1 MEADMTDKDV
11 GLEAIDRIF
20 DTLQIDEEWSIR
32 RPRGFTWWSYR
43 LAQHIDA
50 TEPWQDD
57 EFQLSRIR
65 IRTELVDSGDPAR
78 QAEEF
83 VALMNAQQTLSA
95 VIWDP
100 AERSFSECCTGIVH
114 QENVGWLS
122 RLLATAAIMQNDAA
136 HGRAQALAEAF
147 GGVAAASNHPVSGE
161 RPEPDG
167 MLGAP
172 TQMAEQAREAGRSF
186 SGQLC
191 SNLTEFLPQLELL
204 GFSDEESLSCEVPFT
219 GVIPI
224 AAKAA
229 LNLPGHSETPET
241 SLLRIYTGI
250 EHPNYRSGALV
261 TLLLPVTFDPNEIP
275 GILNNLNLTEAT
287 ENTYSSLLGAWCPD
301 PTNENCD
308 TIAFTAFLPDLLAEP
323 GVLENQVVFQAARS
337 RAFGSTG
344 GAMLRAGT

>member
-1 MEADMTDKDV
+1 MTNNDV
-11 GLEAIDRIF
+11 GLQAVNAIF
-20 DTLQIDEEWSIR
+20 DMLQIDEQWSVR

-65 IRTELVDSGDPAR
+65 IRTELVHSVDPAPHT
-78 QAEEF
+78 EDF

-100 AERSFSECCTGIVH
+100 EERSFSECCTGIVH
-114 QENVGWLS
+114 QENFGWLCK
-122 RLLATAAIMQNDAA
+122 LLATAALLQNNAA

-161 RPEPDG
+161 RPAPDG

-172 TQMAEQAREAGRSF
+172 GQMAEQAREAGRSF

-191 SNLTEFLPQLELL
+191 SSLSDFLPQFQLL
-204 GFSDEESLSCEVPFT
+204 GFATDSDFSCEVPFT
-219 GVIPI
+219 GVIP
-224 AAKAA
+224 ATAKAA
-229 LNLPGHSETPET
+229 LNLPGHSDSPDT
-241 SLLRIYTGI
+241 SLLRIYPGI
-250 EHPNYRSGALV
+250 EHPNYGSGALV
-261 TLLLPVTFDPNEIP
+261 TLLLPIVFDPDEIP
-275 GILNNLNLTEAT
+275 VVVNRLNVTEGKGD
-287 ENTYSSLLGAWCPD
+287 TYSSLLGAWCPD
-301 PTNENCD
+301 PTNKQRN

-323 GVLENQVVFQAARS
+323 GMLENQVVFQAARS
-337 RAFGSTG
+337 HSYGSTG
-344 GAMLRAGT
+344 GAMIRAGT